1 MTNGWI
7 DIKNTDMMLIMGG
20 NPAEN
25 HPCGF
30 KWPIEAKRT
39 RNAKMIVVDP
49 RFTRTAA
56 VADLFLQ
63 IRAGADIAFLG
74 GLINYAIQNNR
85 IAKDYLINYT
95 NAAFIVKDGFKLPDD
110 GLFSGFDGHSNYA
123 KETWNYE
130 AGGNVGP
137 KSESPGVVGAP
148 TQQRQ
153 TASSTP
159 PSSQGKS
166 AGGVMDR
173 NTGGGHQAAGGPG
186 AMGQGGTKPPPM
198 LPANVAYDLSLQR
211 ERSVFQLL
219 KSQYSRYTPEMVERI
234 TGIPKDQFLKAAD
247 MFTSVRKGGD
257 MKKAATIIYAVG
269 WTQHT
274 FGTQII
280 RTAAILQ
287 LLLGNV
293 GRAGGGVNA
302 LRGHSNI
309 QGATD
314 MAGIFDNLPGYLKV
328 PTPADTSFDTWIKRI
343 TPTSSKPAPWDSF
356 NYWGNTPKF
365 AVSFLKALY
374 GAAGKKQNEWA
385 FHYLPKA
392 DHKSD

>member
-30 KWPIEAKRT
+30 KWPSEAKLQ

-56 VADLFLQ
+56 TADLFLQ

-95 NAAFIVKDGFKLPDD
+95 NAAFVVKDGFKLPED
-110 GLFSGFDGHSNYA
+110 GLFSGFDGTSYDKA
-123 KETWNYE
+123 TWNYE
-130 AGGNVGP
+130 GGGDIGP
-137 KSESPGVVGAP
+137 KTESPGVVGATDQP
-148 TQQRQ
+148 KPNS
-153 TASSTP
+153 SSTP
-159 PSSQGKS
+159 ASKGKS
-166 AGGVMDR
+166 AAGGTMDSS
-173 NTGGGHQAAGGPG
+173 TGGGHQAAGGPG
-186 AMGQGGTKPPPM
+186 AMGQGGTKPPPL
-198 LPANVAYDLSLQR
+198 LPANVAYDLSLEH

-219 KSQYSRYTPEMVERI
+219 KRQYSRYTPEMVERI
-234 TGIPKDQFLKAAD
+234 TGIPRDQFLRAAD
-247 MFTSVRKGGD
+247 MFTSIRKDGN
-257 MKKAATIIYAVG
+257 MKKAGTIIYAVG

-274 FGTQII
+274 SGTQII

-314 MAGIFDNLPGYLKV
+314 MGGV
-328 PTPADTSFDTWIKRI
+328 
-343 TPTSSKPAPWDSF
+343 
-356 NYWGNTPKF
+356 
-365 AVSFLKALY
+365 
-374 GAAGKKQNEWA
+374 
-385 FHYLPKA
+385 
-392 DHKSD
+392 